1 VIFQKGVSYMEFK
14 YVPTTCPYCGT
25 GCGFNLVVKDKK
37 VVGVQPWQRNP
48 VNEGKLC
55 PKGNY
60 AWEFVNHPDR
70 LTKPL
75 IKKDGKF
82 VEASW
87 DEAYKLI
94 AQKFKSYKGEEM
106 ACLAS
111 ARVSNEENYLMQKFA
126 RAVLKTPNI
135 DHCAR
140 LCHASTVVG
149 LAGAFGSGAMTQSI
163 ADIAESKCLLVIG
176 TNTFE
181 QHPLIG
187 RRIMQAKMKGAKIIY
202 ADPRLTPTGKIADLH
217 LQFYSGT
224 DVSLLNCFM
233 QLILKN
239 GWENKDFI
247 KNRTK
252 DFEKVKEVVMKDA
265 YSPEN
270 VSKIT
275 GVPAEDII
283 KAAEWFGKSGQSA
296 VLYSM
301 GITQHTTGVDNVK
314 SVANLQMLTGNLGR
328 PGTGICALR
337 GQNNVQGACDMGA
350 LANVYSGYQS
360 VLVPEM
366 KKKMETAWGCDI
378 AEGKVGLT
386 VTTLI
391 NTLADEPGKVK
402 CVYIMGENP
411 MLSDPDLH
419 HVEKGL
425 KNAEFI
431 VVQDI
436 FLTET
441 AQLADV
447 VLPATCFAEKDGTQ
461 TSTERRVQKWR
472 KAQDPPGEARA
483 DWKIICELGAV
494 MGYEKQFPYKS
505 AEEIFNEIAKV
516 TPSYGGMTYARLEK
530 PEALHWPCPTA
541 EHPGTPILHKEKF
554 SHPDGLGIFT
564 PIEWKAQ
571 AEVPDA
577 EYPFLLTTGRCIWHW
592 HTGSM
597 TRRSPNLEREEPTG
611 WIEINPEDAKALGIA
626 DKEMLKVS
634 SRRGDIKIGAR
645 VTNTIKK
652 GVVFIPFHFIECAAN
667 ILTINA
673 LDPVAKIPEFK
684 ACACKIEKIKEA

>member
-1 VIFQKGVSYMEFK
+1 MEFK

-60 AWEFVNHPDR
+60 AWEFINSPDR

-94 AQKFKSYKGEEM
+94 VSKFKSYKGEEM
-106 ACLAS
+106 ACLSS

-187 RRIMQAKMKGAKIIY
+187 RRIMQARANGAKIIY
-202 ADPRLTPTGKIADLH
+202 ADPRLTPTGKQADLH

-252 DFEKVKEVVMKDA
+252 DFEKVKEVVMKDI

-270 VSKIT
+270 VSKVT
-275 GVPAEDII
+275 GIPAADII
-283 KAAEWFGKSGQSA
+283 KAAEWFGTSGQSA

-366 KKKMETAWGCDI
+366 KKKMEDAWGCEI

-391 NTLADEPGKVK
+391 NVLADEPGKVK

-425 KNAEFI
+425 RNAEFL

-447 VLPATCFAEKDGTQ
+447 VLPAACFAEKDGTQ

-472 KAQDPPGEARA
+472 KAQDPPGEAKA
-483 DWKIICELGAV
+483 DWQIISELGAA
-494 MGYEKQFPYKS
+494 MGYAKQFPYKS
-505 AEEIFNEIAKV
+505 AEEIFTEVAKV
-516 TPSYGGMTYARLEK
+516 TPSYGGMDYTRLEK
-530 PEALHWPCPTA
+530 PEALHWPCPTK

-564 PIEWKAQ
+564 PIEWKPP

-577 EYPFLLTTGRCIWHW
+577 EYPLLLTTGRCIWHW

-597 TRRSPNLEREEPTG
+597 TRRSVDLEREEPTG
-611 WIEINPEDAKALGIA
+611 WVEINPEDAKALGIT
-626 DKEMLKVS
+626 DKEMVRAI
-634 SRRGDIKIGAR
+634 SRRGEITIGAR
-645 VTNTIKK
+645 VTKTIKK
-652 GVVFIPFHFIECAAN
+652 GVVFMPFHFVECAAN
-667 ILTINA
+667 LLTHNA

-684 ACACKIEKIKEA
+684 ACSCKLEKIKEA

>member
-1 VIFQKGVSYMEFK
+1 
-14 YVPTTCPYCGT
+14 
-25 GCGFNLVVKDKK
+25 
-37 VVGVQPWQRNP
+37 
-48 VNEGKLC
+48 
-55 PKGNY
+55 
-60 AWEFVNHPDR
+60 
-70 LTKPL
+70 
-75 IKKDGKF
+75 
-82 VEASW
+82 
-87 DEAYKLI
+87 
-94 AQKFKSYKGEEM
+94 
-106 ACLAS
+106 
-111 ARVSNEENYLMQKFA
+111 
-126 RAVLKTPNI
+126 
-135 DHCAR
+135 
-140 LCHASTVVG
+140 
-149 LAGAFGSGAMTQSI
+149 MTQSI

-187 RRIMQAKMKGAKIIY
+187 RRIMQAKKNGAKIIY

-224 DVSLLNCFM
+224 DVALLNCFM

-239 GWENKDFI
+239 GWENKEFI
-247 KNRTK
+247 AKRTK
-252 DFEKVKEVVMKDA
+252 DFEKVKEIVMKDT

-275 GVPAEDII
+275 GVPAKDII
-283 KAAEWFGKSGQSA
+283 TAAEWFGKSGQSA
-296 VLYSM
+296 ILYSM

-314 SVANLQMLTGNLGR
+314 STANLQMMTGNLGR

-366 KKKMETAWGCDI
+366 RKKMMDAWGCEI

-386 VTTLI
+386 VTKLV
-391 NTLADEPGKVK
+391 NVLADEPGKVK
-402 CVYIMGENP
+402 CLYIMGENP

-441 AQLADV
+441 AQMADV

-472 KAQDPPGEARA
+472 KAQDPPGEAKA
-483 DWKIICELGAV
+483 DWQIICELGKA
-494 MGYEKQFPYKS
+494 MGYEKQFSFASP
-505 AEEIFNEIAKV
+505 EEIFTEVAKV
-516 TPSYGGMTYARLEK
+516 TPSYAGMDYVRLEK
-530 PEALHWPCPTA
+530 PEALHWPCPTK
-541 EHPGTPILHKEKF
+541 EHPGTPILHKERF

-564 PIEWKAQ
+564 PIEWKPP
-571 AEVPDA
+571 AEVPDK
-577 EYPFLLTTGRCIWHW
+577 EYPLLLTTGRCIWQW

-597 TRRSPNLEREEPTG
+597 TRRSVDLEREEPTG
-611 WIEINPEDAKALGIA
+611 WIEINPEDAKAMGIK
-626 DKEMLKVS
+626 DKEMVMAI
-634 SRRGDIKIGAR
+634 SRRGEIKIGAR
-645 VTNTIKK
+645 VIKTIKK
-652 GVVFIPFHFIECAAN
+652 GVVFIPFHYIECAAN
-667 ILTINA
+667 LLTHNA
-673 LDPVAKIPEFK
+673 LDPVASIPEFK

>member
-1 VIFQKGVSYMEFK
+1 MEFK

-60 AWEFVNHPDR
+60 AWEFINSPDR

-94 AQKFKSYKGEEM
+94 VSKFKSYKGEEM
-106 ACLAS
+106 ACLSS

-187 RRIMQAKMKGAKIIY
+187 RRIMQARANGAKIIY
-202 ADPRLTPTGKIADLH
+202 ADPRLTPTGKQADLF

-252 DFEKVKEVVMKDA
+252 DFEKVKEVVMKDI

-270 VSKIT
+270 VSKVT
-275 GVPAEDII
+275 GIPAADII
-283 KAAEWFGKSGQSA
+283 KAAEWFGTSGQSA

-314 SVANLQMLTGNLGR
+314 SVANLQMMTGNLGR

-366 KKKMETAWGCDI
+366 KKKMEDAWGCEI

-391 NTLADEPGKVK
+391 NVLADEPGKVK

-425 KNAEFI
+425 RNAEFL

-447 VLPATCFAEKDGTQ
+447 VLPAACFAEKDGTQ

-472 KAQDPPGEARA
+472 KAQDPPGEAKA
-483 DWKIICELGAV
+483 DWQIISELGAA
-494 MGYEKQFPYKS
+494 MGYAKQFPYKS
-505 AEEIFNEIAKV
+505 AEEIFTEVAKV
-516 TPSYGGMTYARLEK
+516 TPSYGGMDYTRLEK
-530 PEALHWPCPTA
+530 PEALHWPCPTK

-564 PIEWKAQ
+564 PIEWKPP

-577 EYPFLLTTGRCIWHW
+577 EYPLLLTTGRCIWHW

-597 TRRSPNLEREEPTG
+597 TRRSVDLEREEPTG
-611 WIEINPEDAKALGIA
+611 WVEINPEDAKALGIT
-626 DKEMLKVS
+626 DKEMVRAI
-634 SRRGDIKIGAR
+634 SRRGEITIGAR
-645 VTNTIKK
+645 VTKTIKK
-652 GVVFIPFHFIECAAN
+652 GVVFMPFHFVECAAN
-667 ILTINA
+667 LLTHNA

-684 ACACKIEKIKEA
+684 ACSCKLEKIKEA

>member
-1 VIFQKGVSYMEFK
+1 MEVK

-25 GCGFNLVVKDKK
+25 GCGFNLVVRDKK
-37 VVGVQPWQRNP
+37 VVGVAPWQRSP

-60 AWEFVNHPDR
+60 AWEFVNSPDR

-75 IKKDGKF
+75 IRKDGKF

-94 AQKFKSYKGEEM
+94 VSKFKSYKPEEM
-106 ACLAS
+106 ACLSS

-163 ADIAESKCLLVIG
+163 EDIAQSKCLLVIG

-187 RRIMQAKMKGAKIIY
+187 RRIMQAKANGAKIIY
-202 ADPRLTPTGKIADLH
+202 ADPRLTATGKQADLF

-224 DVSLLNCFM
+224 DVALLNGFM
-233 QLILKN
+233 QIIIKN

-247 KNRTK
+247 RNRTR
-252 DFEKVKEVVMKDA
+252 DYEKVKEIVMKDA

-275 GVPAEDII
+275 GIAVKDILT
-283 KAAEWFGKSGQSA
+283 AAEWFGKSGQSA
-296 VLYSM
+296 ILYSM

-314 SVANLQMLTGNLGR
+314 SVANIQMLTGNLGR

-360 VLVPEM
+360 VLVPDM
-366 KKKMETAWGCDI
+366 KKKMEDAWGCQI

-386 VTTLI
+386 VTKLI
-391 NTLADEPGKVK
+391 NVLADEPGKVK
-402 CVYIMGENP
+402 GLYIMGENP
-411 MLSDPDLH
+411 MISDPDLH

-441 AQLADV
+441 AQLAHV
-447 VLPATCFAEKDGTQ
+447 VLPAACFAEKDGTQ

-472 KAQDPPGEARA
+472 KAQDPPGQAKP
-483 DWKIICELGAV
+483 DWQIISELGAA
-494 MGYEKQFPYKS
+494 MGYAQQFPYKS
-505 AEEIFNEIAKV
+505 AEEIFVEVSKV

-530 PEALHWPCPTA
+530 PEALCWPCPTA
-541 EHPGTPILHKEKF
+541 DHPGTPILHKEKF
-554 SHPDGLGIFT
+554 THPDGLGIFT
-564 PIEWKAQ
+564 PIEFKYP
-571 AEVPDA
+571 AEVPDKD
-577 EYPFLLTTGRCIWHW
+577 YPLIMTTGRCIWQW

-597 TRRSPNLEREEPTG
+597 TRRSESLEREEPTG
-611 WIEINPEDAKALGIA
+611 WVEINPEDAKALDIK
-626 DKEMLKVS
+626 DKEMVKAIT
-634 SRRGDIKIGAR
+634 RRGEIRIGAR
-645 VTNTIKK
+645 VTKDIKK
-652 GVVFIPFHFIECAAN
+652 GVVFMPFHYAECAAN
-667 ILTINA
+667 LLTNNA
-673 LDPVAKIPEFK
+673 LDPVASIPEFK
-684 ACACKIEKIKEA
+684 ACAVRIEKIPVVK

>member
-1 VIFQKGVSYMEFK
+1 MEFK

-25 GCGFNLVVKDKK
+25 GCGFNLVVVDKK
-37 VVGVQPWQRNP
+37 VVGVQPWHRNP

-60 AWEFVNHPDR
+60 AWEFVNSPDR

-94 AQKFKSYKGEEM
+94 VSKFKSYKGEEM
-106 ACLAS
+106 ACLSS

-187 RRIMQAKMKGAKIIY
+187 RRIMQAKANGAKIIY

-224 DVSLLNCFM
+224 DVALLNCFM

-252 DFEKVKEVVMKDA
+252 DFEKVKEVVMKDT

-275 GVPAEDII
+275 GVPAKDII
-283 KAAEWFGKSGQSA
+283 TAAEWFGKSGQSA
-296 VLYSM
+296 ILYSM

-366 KKKMETAWGCDI
+366 QEDDGC
-378 AEGKVGLT
+378 
-386 VTTLI
+386 
-391 NTLADEPGKVK
+391 
-402 CVYIMGENP
+402 MGRHR
-411 MLSDPDLH
+411 SCR
-419 HVEKGL
+419 G
-425 KNAEFI
+425 
-431 VVQDI
+431 Q
-436 FLTET
+436 
-441 AQLADV
+441 
-447 VLPATCFAEKDGTQ
+447 
-461 TSTERRVQKWR
+461 SR
-472 KAQDPPGEARA
+472 
-483 DWKIICELGAV
+483 
-494 MGYEKQFPYKS
+494 
-505 AEEIFNEIAKV
+505 
-516 TPSYGGMTYARLEK
+516 
-530 PEALHWPCPTA
+530 
-541 EHPGTPILHKEKF
+541 
-554 SHPDGLGIFT
+554 PDGYH
-564 PIEWKAQ
+564 AHQ
-571 AEVPDA
+571 
-577 EYPFLLTTGRCIWHW
+577 YPCR
-592 HTGSM
+592 
-597 TRRSPNLEREEPTG
+597 
-611 WIEINPEDAKALGIA
+611 
-626 DKEMLKVS
+626 
-634 SRRGDIKIGAR
+634 
-645 VTNTIKK
+645 
-652 GVVFIPFHFIECAAN
+652 
-667 ILTINA
+667 
-673 LDPVAKIPEFK
+673 
-684 ACACKIEKIKEA
+684 

>member
-1 VIFQKGVSYMEFK
+1 MEFK

-25 GCGFNLVVKDKK
+25 GCGFNRVVKDKK

-60 AWEFVNHPDR
+60 AWEFINSPDR

-87 DEAYKLI
+87 DEAHKLI
-94 AQKFKSYKGEEM
+94 VSKFKSYKGEEM
-106 ACLAS
+106 ACLSS

-187 RRIMQAKMKGAKIIY
+187 RRI
-202 ADPRLTPTGKIADLH
+202 PRLTPTGKQADLF

-224 DVSLLNCFM
+224 DVALLNCFM
-233 QLILKN
+233 QLITKN
-239 GWENKDFI
+239 GWENKDLV

-252 DFEKVKEVVMKDA
+252 DFEKVKEVVMKDI

-270 VSKIT
+270 VSKVT
-275 GVPAEDII
+275 GIPAADII
-283 KAAEWFGKSGQSA
+283 KAAEWFGTSGQSA

-366 KKKMETAWGCDI
+366 KKKMEDAWGCEI

-391 NTLADEPGKVK
+391 NVLADEPGKVK

-425 KNAEFI
+425 RNAELL

-447 VLPATCFAEKDGTQ
+447 VLPAACFAEKDGTQ

-472 KAQDPPGEARA
+472 KAQDPPGEAKA
-483 DWKIICELGAV
+483 DWQIISELGAA
-494 MGYEKQFPYKS
+494 MGYAKQFPYKS
-505 AEEIFNEIAKV
+505 AEEIFTEVAKV
-516 TPSYGGMTYARLEK
+516 TPSYGGMDYTRLEK
-530 PEALHWPCPTA
+530 PEALHWPCPTK

-564 PIEWKAQ
+564 PIEWKPP

-577 EYPFLLTTGRCIWHW
+577 EYPLLLTTGRCIWHW
-592 HTGSM
+592 HTDSM
-597 TRRSPNLEREEPTG
+597 TRRSVDLEREEPTG
-611 WIEINPEDAKALGIA
+611 WVEINPEDAKEMGIK
-626 DKEMLKVS
+626 DKEMVKAI
-634 SRRGDIKIGAR
+634 SRRGEITIGAR
-645 VTNTIKK
+645 VTKTIKK
-652 GVVFIPFHFIECAAN
+652 GVVFMPFHFVECAAN
-667 ILTINA
+667 PLTHNA

-684 ACACKIEKIKEA
+684 ACSCKLEKIKEA

>member
-1 VIFQKGVSYMEFK
+1 MDMK

-25 GCGFNLVVKDKK
+25 GCGFNLVVQDKK
-37 VVGVQPWQRNP
+37 VVGVAPWTRTP

-60 AWEFVNHPDR
+60 AHEFVNAPDR

-94 AQKFKSYKGEEM
+94 VSKFKSYKPEEM

-163 ADIAESKCLLVIG
+163 ADIAESKCLLIIG
-176 TNTFE
+176 SNTFE

-187 RRIMQAKMKGAKIIY
+187 RRVMQAKKNGAKIIY
-202 ADPRLTPTGKIADLH
+202 ADPRLTPTGKQADLF
-217 LQFYSGT
+217 LPFYSGA
-224 DVSLLNCFM
+224 DVAILNCFM
-233 QLILKN
+233 HQILKN
-239 GWENKDFI
+239 GWEAKDFI

-252 DFEKVKEVVMKDA
+252 DFEKVKEIVMKDT

-270 VSKIT
+270 VSKISGIPVKDLIT
-275 GVPAEDII
+275 
-283 KAAEWFGKSGQSA
+283 AAEWFGTSGRSA
-296 VLYSM
+296 ILYSM

-314 SVANLQMLTGNLGR
+314 SVANIQMLTGNLGR

-350 LANVYSGYQS
+350 LANVYSGYQA
-360 VLVPEM
+360 VIVPEM
-366 KKKMETAWGCDI
+366 RKKMMDAWGCEI

-386 VTTLI
+386 VTKLI
-391 NTLADEPGKVK
+391 NTLADTPGTVK

-419 HVEKGL
+419 HVEKGM
-425 KNAEFI
+425 KNVEFM

-436 FLTET
+436 FMTET
-441 AQLADV
+441 AQFANV
-447 VLPATCFAEKDGTQ
+447 VLPAACYAEKDGTQ

-472 KAQDPPGEARA
+472 KAQDPPGEAKA
-483 DWKIICELGAV
+483 DWQIFCELAKH
-494 MGYEKQFPYKS
+494 MGFEKQFPYKS
-505 AEEIFNEIAKV
+505 AEDIFTEISKV
-516 TPSYGGMTYARLEK
+516 TPSYGGMDYTRLEK
-530 PEALHWPCPTA
+530 PEALHWPCPTK

-554 SHPDGLGIFT
+554 THPDGLGIFT
-564 PIEWKAQ
+564 PIEWKPA
-571 AEVPDA
+571 AEVPDKD
-577 EYPFLLTTGRCIWHW
+577 YPLIMTTGRCIWQW
-592 HTGSM
+592 HTGTM
-597 TRRSPNLEREEPTG
+597 TRRSENLEREEPTG
-611 WIEINPEDAKALGIA
+611 WVEINPEDAKALGIR
-626 DKEMLKVS
+626 DKEMVKAIT
-634 SRRGDIKIGAR
+634 RRGQIEIGAR
-645 VTNTIKK
+645 VTKDIKK
-652 GVVFIPFHFIECAAN
+652 GVVFMPFHYAECAAN
-667 ILTINA
+667 LLTNNA
-673 LDPVAKIPEFK
+673 LDPVAAIPEFK
-684 ACACKIEKIKEA
+684 ACAVRLEKIAEAK

>member
-1 VIFQKGVSYMEFK
+1 MEFK

-25 GCGFNLVVKDKK
+25 GCGLNLVVRDKK

-60 AWEFVNHPDR
+60 AWEFVNSPDR
-70 LTKPL
+70 LTRPL
-75 IKKDGKF
+75 IKKEGKF

-94 AQKFKSYKGEEM
+94 ASMFKSYKGEEM

-187 RRIMQAKMKGAKIIY
+187 RRIMQAKKNGAKIIY
-202 ADPRLTPTGKIADLH
+202 ADPRLTATGKIAALH

-224 DVSLLNCFM
+224 DVALLNCFM

-252 DFEKVKEVVMKDA
+252 DYEKFREVVMKDA
-265 YSPEN
+265 YSLEN
-270 VSKIT
+270 VANISGI
-275 GVPAEDII
+275 PAKDLAT
-283 KAAEWFGKSGQSA
+283 AAEWIAKAESSNI
-296 VLYSM
+296 LYSM

-314 SVANLQMLTGNLGR
+314 STANLQMLTGNLGKR
-328 PGTGICALR
+328 GGGVCALR

-350 LANVYSGYQS
+350 LPNVYSGYQA
-360 VLVPEM
+360 VINADLR
-366 KKKMETAWGCDI
+366 KKMSDAWGCDL
-378 AEGKVGLT
+378 AEGKVGNT
-386 VTTLI
+386 VTQMINILVDKPGTL
-391 NTLADEPGKVK
+391 K
-402 CVYIMGENP
+402 CAYIMGENP
-411 MLSDPDLH
+411 MVSDPDLH

-425 KNAEFI
+425 KNLEFM

-441 AQLADV
+441 AQFAVVNLADASSSGPAAFCTGSIAFFNAAGV
-447 VLPATCFAEKDGTQ
+447 VIGAATAFTLGTRQ
-461 TSTERRVQKWR
+461 VAS
-472 KAQDPPGEARA
+472 
-483 DWKIICELGAV
+483 
-494 MGYEKQFPYKS
+494 
-505 AEEIFNEIAKV
+505 
-516 TPSYGGMTYARLEK
+516 ARL
-530 PEALHWPCPTA
+530 PFAGAGGTGVRALIRGEVTVTRIAGSGVSC
-541 EHPGTPILHKEKF
+541 TP
-554 SHPDGLGIFT
+554 
-564 PIEWKAQ
+564 A
-571 AEVPDA
+571 A
-577 EYPFLLTTGRCIWHW
+577 
-592 HTGSM
+592 
-597 TRRSPNLEREEPTG
+597 NLDTF
-611 WIEINPEDAKALGIA
+611 DT
-626 DKEMLKVS
+626 S
-634 SRRGDIKIGAR
+634 SG
-645 VTNTIKK
+645 VTNRRYTGEEAIS
-652 GVVFIPFHFIECAAN
+652 VAN
-667 ILTINA
+667 
-673 LDPVAKIPEFK
+673 
-684 ACACKIEKIKEA
+684 